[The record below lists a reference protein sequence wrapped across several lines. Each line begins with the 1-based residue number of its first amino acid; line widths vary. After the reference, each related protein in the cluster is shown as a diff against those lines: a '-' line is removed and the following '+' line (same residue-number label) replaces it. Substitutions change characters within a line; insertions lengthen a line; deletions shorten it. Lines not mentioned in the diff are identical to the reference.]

1 MRHTLSLDLPPALDS
16 LAALGTQLRPF
27 LESHYGTVPACYE
40 VELAAVELFSNVVR
54 HNTPATAVRLSC
66 HCWARAVVLTLR
78 DDGFAFDMSAHCPAE
93 PPDPLQ
99 EGGRGIWLIHAL
111 GDRFGYRRSHD
122 RNLHTFIK
130 RITEPAT
137 ARPRDNAAP
146 RNSARH

>member
-1 MRHTLSLDLPPALDS
+1 MRETLHLELPPTLEAL
-16 LAALGTQLRPF
+16 AELGTRLRPF
-27 LESHYGTVPACYE
+27 LESHFGTLPACYE

-54 HNTPATAVRLSC
+54 HNTPASPVRLSC

-111 GDRFGYRRSHD
+111 GDRFGYRRTHAC
-122 RNLHTFIK
+122 NVHTFIK
-130 RITEPAT
+130 RIADVSTAISPASAT
-137 ARPRDNAAP
+137 PR
-146 RNSARH
+146 RSALH

>member
-122 RNLHTFIK
+122 RNVHTFIK

-137 ARPRDNAAP
+137 TRPRGNAAP

>member
-137 ARPRDNAAP
+137 TRPRDNAAP